1 MINKTFKNAMNIT
14 MDKNTGSVL
23 VISLLILL
31 TLTIMGVT
39 ALNTTVM
46 EERMSANTR
55 QRNLAHQAA
64 ETAMKEAEQWLSD
77 AAGNVMLA
85 SHINSFNGSSE
96 LYDSTVSARS
106 IGWNIN
112 DTSNWTSGN
121 SEAVT
126 TLSSFPSST
135 TEIPGAPRYVIEYM
149 GRIGDPPL
157 NFTDPDLRSYAFRVV
172 VIGWGPDK
180 TTKVVLSSTFS
191 KELT

>member
-1 MINKTFKNAMNIT
+1 MNIT

-112 DTSNWTSGN
+112 DTSN
-121 SEAVT
+121 
-126 TLSSFPSST
+126 
-135 TEIPGAPRYVIEYM
+135 
-149 GRIGDPPL
+149 
-157 NFTDPDLRSYAFRVV
+157 
-172 VIGWGPDK
+172 
-180 TTKVVLSSTFS
+180 
-191 KELT
+191 